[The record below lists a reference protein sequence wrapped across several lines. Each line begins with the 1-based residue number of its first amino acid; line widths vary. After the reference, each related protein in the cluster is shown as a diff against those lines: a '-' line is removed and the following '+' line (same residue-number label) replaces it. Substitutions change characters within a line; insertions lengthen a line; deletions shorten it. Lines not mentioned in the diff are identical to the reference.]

1 VNYRVELHVAALAQM
16 KGLPSKAFD
25 ALLARTVDL
34 VEKPWD
40 ARMLYTD
47 QPEYRQTTFGDFGIM
62 YFKVDEA
69 AELIWIFNVTW
80 TG

>member
-1 VNYRVELHVAALAQM
+1 MELHVAALAQM
-16 KGLPSKAFD
+16 KGLPSKEFD
-25 ALLARTVDL
+25 ALLAKTVDL

-40 ARMLYTD
+40 ARMLLYAD

-62 YFKVDEA
+62 YFKVDDA
-69 AELIWIFNVTW
+69 AELIWIFNAAW

>member
-1 VNYRVELHVAALAQM
+1 MELHVAALAQM
-16 KGLPSKAFD
+16 KELPSKEFD
-25 ALLARTVDL
+25 ALLAKTVDL

-40 ARMLYTD
+40 ARMLLYAD

-62 YFKVDEA
+62 YFKVDDA
-69 AELIWIFNVTW
+69 AELIWIFNAAW